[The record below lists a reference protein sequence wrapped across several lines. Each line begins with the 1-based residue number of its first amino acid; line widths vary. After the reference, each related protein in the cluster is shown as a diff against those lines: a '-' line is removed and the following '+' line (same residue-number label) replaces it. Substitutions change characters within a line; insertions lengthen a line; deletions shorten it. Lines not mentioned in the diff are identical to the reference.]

1 LTITS
6 QCEKYRIMSTQLISK
21 LRALVH
27 DGGLSRSGLAR
38 AAGLHANTLR
48 DLDQPDWNPTAE
60 TLRKLE
66 SYLFSNDDT
75 PALVPIEE
83 IIEEARNGRMY
94 ILVDDEDRENEG
106 DLIIPA
112 QMATPDAINF
122 MATHGR
128 GLICLTLTKERVS
141 QLGLDLMSRANGTR
155 HETAFTTSIE
165 AREGVTTGISAAD
178 RARTVSV
185 AIDASKGRDDI
196 VTPGH
201 VFPLIAR
208 DGGVLV
214 RAGHTEAGCD
224 ISRLAGLNPSS
235 VICEIMKDDGTMA
248 RMDDLVS
255 FARMHGL
262 KMGTIRDLIAYRR
275 QHDHLV
281 EKRAEMKFSSKWG
294 GDWTAMTF
302 YNKATEDET
311 MALVKGHVDPT
322 KPTLV
327 RMHTMSMFV
336 DVFGEDNERAGLLS
350 RSMEAIAEEGSGVV
364 VVINK
369 PMKGIVSRFMQLRAE
384 GKTAGAPEVEELRDY
399 GGGAQILTELGV
411 QDMILL
417 TNTHHTL
424 VGLEGYGLSIVGERQ
439 IPGTGGE

>member
-1 LTITS
+1 
-6 QCEKYRIMSTQLISK
+6 MSTQLITK

-27 DGGLSRSGLAR
+27 EGGLSRSGLAR

-48 DLDQPDWNPTAE
+48 DLDQPDWNPTAD

-75 PALVPIEE
+75 PTLVPIEE

-128 GLICLTLTKERVS
+128 GLICLTLTKERVE

-208 DGGVLV
+208 EGGVLV

-255 FARMHGL
+255 FARLHGL

-275 QHDHLV
+275 KHDHLV
-281 EKRAEMKFSSKWG
+281 EKRAEMRFNSRWG
-294 GDWTAMTF
+294 GEWTAMTF
-302 YNKATEDET
+302 YNKATGDET
-311 MALVKGHVDPT
+311 MALVKGYVDPA

-336 DVFGEDNERAGLLS
+336 DVFGEENERAGLLS
-350 RSMEAIAEEGSGVV
+350 RSMEAIAAEGAGVV

-369 PMKGIVSRFMQLRAE
+369 PMKGIVTRFMQLRAE
-384 GKTAGAPEVEELRDY
+384 GKQAGAPEVEELRDY

-424 VGLEGYGLSIVGERQ
+424 VGLEGYGLSIVGERP